1 MRGVLGLTLH
11 HSQSMRYRADID
23 GLRAVAVALVVGF
36 HVFPEWITG
45 GYVGVDI
52 FFVISGFLISSIIF
66 KGLDSAG
73 FSYLDFYIRRIRRIF
88 PALIVVLVACLVF
101 GWFELTPPDFRSL
114 GKHVVAGAAFLSNF
128 LVLFEAGYFD
138 TAAQLK
144 PLLHLWSLG
153 VEEQFYIFW
162 PLIAAAIW
170 GRAKNMGL
178 WIFALVALSFLLSL
192 ILTPIKPVAAFYLPV
207 TRFWELGIGCAV
219 AYATRHPTA
228 LFGWTPVPLDRLVS
242 GRLAGE
248 VCVCIGLMLIAVAAF
263 FFDSTTPFPGWR
275 ALLPTVG
282 TAMIIAAN
290 LQDCG
295 ITKAISNRAMVGLGL
310 ISYPLYLW
318 HWPILVAARFLEVDT
333 AQPSVRLYIVL
344 ASVLVAWATY
354 RFIETPIR
362 WSKVPRV
369 IPVAGL
375 CSSLAMTG
383 FAGLII
389 GVQNG
394 VPDRYP
400 EKVRALAAFSY
411 DLPKESRVRRCLLD
425 EDQSFPSFVE
435 ECDDKG
441 PSLESQP
448 SVLIWG
454 DSHAAA
460 LYAGIKKIRDEG
472 EPFRIMQFT
481 ASACPPVLGMSYE
494 QRPHC
499 KRINDYVLAR
509 IEALKPS
516 VVVMAA
522 FWSHY
527 NGSPERPFIDIAGLG
542 HTIQRVRQLGP
553 KVILVGNVPVWD
565 VLPAKIVVDSWR
577 KSKWLNKSFEHLD
590 MRSMHMNDA
599 LRKLVT
605 SLDVTFVSPF
615 EDFCSSE
622 GCSVFADEEG
632 ETLVTADLASH
643 LTPAASFRLM
653 QRPIKETLG
662 TIDQNSAKRR

>member
-1 MRGVLGLTLH
+1 L
-11 HSQSMRYRADID
+11 RYRADID

-36 HVFPEWITG
+36 HVFPEWVTG
-45 GYVGVDI
+45 GYIGVDV

-66 KGLDSAG
+66 KSLDNDE

-88 PALIVVLVACLVF
+88 PALILVLVACLVF

-114 GKHVVAGAAFLSNF
+114 GKHVVAGAAFLSNI
-128 LVLFEAGYFD
+128 VIMFEAGYFD

-162 PLIAAAIW
+162 PLVAAAVW
-170 GRAKNMGL
+170 GRTKKVGL

-228 LFGWTPVPLDRLVS
+228 LFGGTSVPLHRLVS

-248 VCVCIGLMLIAVAAF
+248 VYVCTGLTLIAVGAL
-263 FFDSTTPFPGWR
+263 FFDPTTPFPGWR
-275 ALLPTVG
+275 ALLPTIG

-290 LQDCG
+290 LQDCK
-295 ITKAISNRAMVGLGL
+295 IKKAISNRAMVGLGL

-318 HWPILVAARFLEVDT
+318 HWPILVAARFLEIDT
-333 AQPSVRLYIVL
+333 ARLSVRLYIVL
-344 ASVLVAWATY
+344 ASVFAAWATY
-354 RFIETPIR
+354 RFVEIPIR
-362 WSKVPRV
+362 WSKVPRM
-369 IPVAGL
+369 IPVTGL
-375 CSSLAMTG
+375 CSSLAITG

-389 GVQNG
+389 GIQNG

-425 EDQSFPSFVE
+425 EDQSFQSFQK
-435 ECDDKG
+435 ECDDKA
-441 PSLESQP
+441 PNLALQP
-448 SVLIWG
+448 SILIWG

-460 LYAGIKKIRDEG
+460 LYAGIKKIRDAG
-472 EPFRIMQFT
+472 EPFRIIQLT
-481 ASACPPVLGMSYE
+481 ASACPPVLGMSVE

-499 KRINDYVLAR
+499 KAINDYVFAQ
-509 IEALKPS
+509 IEALRPS
-516 VVVMAA
+516 VVVMGA

-527 NGSPERPFIDIAGLG
+527 NGSPERPLIDVARLRR
-542 HTIQRVRQLGP
+542 TIQHVRQLGP
-553 KVILVGNVPVWD
+553 QVILVGNVPVWN
-565 VLPAKIVVDSWR
+565 VLPAKMVVDSWR

-590 MRSMHMNDA
+590 VRSMQMNDA

-632 ETLVTADLASH
+632 KTLVTADLASH

-653 QRPIKETLG
+653 QRPIKDALG
-662 TIDQNSAKRR
+662 ATQPNSVKH

>member
-1 MRGVLGLTLH
+1 MGPTLH
-11 HSQSMRYRADID
+11 RSQSLRYRADID

-36 HVFPEWITG
+36 HVFPEWVTG
-45 GYVGVDI
+45 GYIGVDV

-66 KGLDSAG
+66 KSLDDDE
-73 FSYLDFYIRRIRRIF
+73 FSYLNFYIRRIRRIF

-114 GKHVVAGAAFLSNF
+114 GKHVVAGAAFLSNI
-128 LVLFEAGYFD
+128 LIMFEAGYFD

-162 PLIAAAIW
+162 PLVAAAIW
-170 GRAKNMGL
+170 SRTKKVGQ

-228 LFGWTPVPLDRLVS
+228 LFGGTSVPLHRLVS

-248 VCVCIGLMLIAVAAF
+248 VYVCSGLTLIAAGAF
-263 FFDSTTPFPGWR
+263 FFNPTTPFPGWR
-275 ALLPTVG
+275 ALLPTIG

-290 LQDCG
+290 LQDCR

-318 HWPILVAARFLEVDT
+318 HWPILVAARFLEIDT
-333 AQPSVRLYIVL
+333 ARLSVRLYIVL
-344 ASVLVAWATY
+344 ASVFAAWATY
-354 RFIETPIR
+354 RFVETPIR

-375 CSSLAMTG
+375 CSSLAVTG

-389 GVQNG
+389 GIQNG

-425 EDQSFPSFVE
+425 EDQSFPSFLE

-441 PSLESQP
+441 PSLLSQP
-448 SVLIWG
+448 SVLVWG
-454 DSHAAA
+454 NSHAAA

-472 EPFRIMQFT
+472 EPFRIIQLT
-481 ASACPPVLGMSYE
+481 ASACPPVLGMGFE

-499 KRINDYVLAR
+499 KRINDYVFAR

-527 NGSPERPFIDIAGLG
+527 NGSPERPLIDIAGLRR
-542 HTIQRVRQLGP
+542 TIQRVRQLGP
-553 KVILVGNVPVWD
+553 KVILVGNAPVWD
-565 VLPAKIVVDSWR
+565 VLPAKMVVDSWR

-590 MRSMHMNDA
+590 MRSMQMNDA
-599 LRKLVT
+599 LQELVT
-605 SLDVTFVSPF
+605 TLDATFVSPF

-632 ETLVTADLASH
+632 KTLVTADLASH

-653 QRPIKETLG
+653 QRPIRDALVATEP
-662 TIDQNSAKRR
+662 NSVKH